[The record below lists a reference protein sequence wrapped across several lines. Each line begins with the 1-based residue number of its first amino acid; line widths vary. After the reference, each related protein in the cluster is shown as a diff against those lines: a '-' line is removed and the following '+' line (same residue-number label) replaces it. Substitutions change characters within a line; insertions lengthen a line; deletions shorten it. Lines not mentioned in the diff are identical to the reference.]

1 MSENATPKR
10 IPPNNKSRMP
20 RNSIFFEKM
29 VPILLTGMGILAAVL
44 ILFALGVLLGF
55 IRF

>member
-1 MSENATPKR
+1 MNENVTPKR
-10 IPPNNKSRMP
+10 TQPDNKSRMP
-20 RNSIFFEKM
+20 KNSIFFEKM